1 MKILL
6 YPSLPGVIIVL
17 CFQVDVPKSICLCL
31 VAQIKRWTRKS
42 QVHLFICGYNA
53 AF

>member
-31 VAQIKRWTRKS
+31 GRANKKMDPKISGPSLYMW
-42 QVHLFICGYNA
+42 I
-53 AF
+53 